1 MRIEKNSISN
11 IPAFI
16 QSIDNKSDLPYI
28 PKKPLDNMCKSF
40 FLYVIGSPGSGK
52 TSTIQSL
59 LTSHP
64 TKSQPNKPKYFYKFW
79 DNIFLIS
86 GSLQTLSNQFLKLL
100 PDHKKNNEYTDDL
113 LQEIIDELKEGDND
127 NNLIII
133 DDCIKS
139 LKKSKIITAC
149 ALNRR
154 HLTHDPEQDGFGG
167 LSLMV
172 ISQKFTLLDLS
183 LRNACSHFMIFKTS
197 NFTELKRIK
206 EEIMYDLTDD
216 EFNQYIKIGWKK
228 PYSFLFIDLNKPK
241 KNKYYIIFDKIIFET
256 DDEDD
261 FEDETIEI

>member
-241 KNKYYIIFDKIIFET
+241 KNKYYIKFDKIIFD

>member
-1 MRIEKNSISN
+1 MKIEKNSISE
-11 IPAFI
+11 IPAFK
-16 QSIDNKSDLPYI
+16 QDIDNKNDLPYI
-28 PKKPLDNMCKSF
+28 PAKPLDKMCKSF

-86 GSLQTLSNQFLKLL
+86 GSLQTLSNKFLKLL
-100 PDHKKNNEYTDDL
+100 PDHKKHNEYSDNL
-113 LQEIIDELKEGDND
+113 LEEIIDELREGEND

-167 LSLMV
+167 VSLLV

-183 LRNACSHFMIFKTS
+183 LRNACSHFMIYKTS
-197 NFTELKRIK
+197 NFSELKRIR

-216 EFNQYIKIGWKK
+216 EFNDYTKLGWKK

-241 KNKYYIIFDKIIFET
+241 EDKYFIKFDKVIFDDND
-256 DDEDD
+256 DDED
-261 FEDETIEI
+261 FEETIEV

>member
-113 LQEIIDELKEGDND
+113 LQEIIDELKEGEND
-127 NNLIII
+127 NNLVII

-154 HLTHDPEQDGFGG
+154 HLTHDPEKDGFGG

-197 NFTELKRIK
+197 NFTELKRLK

-241 KNKYYIIFDKIIFET
+241 KNKYYIKFDKVIFDT

-261 FEDETIEI
+261 LYDETIEV